1 MSERVEREPM
11 DPELAAALRELAND
25 PVWPS
30 PATEAR
36 VFAEFDRTWN
46 ERPRVVPRRLPPVW
60 IALAASLVAAVGLA
74 LFALLPAKAGSH
86 GNRSILWLPPSDLWL
101 PPSGGSSTSVNASPS
116 GFITLPGAVALPPL
130 ESGQLVRTDLPVS
143 MLPSLGITPVGAQG
157 RTVKADI
164 LVGQDGIARAVRLVN
179 QP

>member
-11 DPELAAALRELAND
+11 DPELAAALRELANA
-25 PVWPS
+25 PVRPS

-36 VFAEFDRTWN
+36 VLAEFDRAWN

-60 IALAASLVAAVGLA
+60 IAVAASLVAAVGLA

-86 GNRSILWLPPSDLWL
+86 GSRSNLWL
-101 PPSGGSSTSVNASPS
+101 PPSGGSSTSANASPS

-164 LVGQDGIARAVRLVN
+164 LVGQDGVARAVRLVN

>member
-11 DPELAAALRELAND
+11 DPELAAALRELANA
-25 PVWPS
+25 PVRPS

-36 VFAEFDRTWN
+36 VLAEFDRAWN

-60 IALAASLVAAVGLA
+60 IAVAASLVAAVGLA

-86 GNRSILWLPPSDLWL
+86 GTRLNSWL
-101 PPSGGSSTSVNASPS
+101 PPSGGSSASGTASPS

-164 LVGQDGIARAVRLVN
+164 LVGQDGVARAVRLVN